1 MGLFEGDAGAAF
13 TLPALG
19 AAPGIF
25 AATALVFFV
34 YIGSEDVADP
44 SEEAKDP
51 PPRPTTGVAAKGG
64 DHLAAGHGLPCR
76 RALRF
81 SGWPTRPSSACAE
94 LAPAWAAVLPFEDGM
109 GLPLGA

>member
-51 PPRPTTGVAAKGG
+51 RR
-64 DHLAAGHGLPCR
+64 DLP
-76 RALRF
+76 RALLQRV
-81 SGWPTRPSSACAE
+81 GITW
-94 LAPAWAAVLPFEDGM
+94 LLDM
-109 GLPLGA
+109 GSLVGEP